1 MSLQSIYDTLKTNF
15 LGLKHVEHV
24 NIYQNQVVYLDIK
37 TDTFFIALDI
47 NVHQD
52 IFLVCRNQQSRKFIS
67 QYFNYPFIYLFFIL
81 FYLF

>member
-1 MSLQSIYDTLKTNF
+1 MSLQNIYHTLTSNF
-15 LGLKHVEHV
+15 LGLKHVERV

-52 IFLVCRNQQSRKFIS
+52 IFWSAEIS
-67 QYFNYPFIYLFFIL
+67 KVENL
-81 FYLF
+81 